1 MSEATIIGIF
11 VIVVLICV
19 PLNVY
24 IRSANGI
31 LAENGTC
38 TNGNV
43 TIGASQVN
51 DTNRSTGDFFKNL
64 TADNRHLAELICQ
77 NMLNETT
84 PR

>member
-1 MSEATIIGIF
+1 MNEATIILIF
-11 VIVVLICV
+11 VFIALINV

-24 IRSANGI
+24 TRPAHAL

-43 TIGASQVN
+43 TIGASQAN
-51 DTNRSTGDFFKNL
+51 DTNRSTGDLFKNL
-64 TADNRHLAELICQ
+64 TADNRQLAELICQ

-84 PR
+84 LR

>member
-1 MSEATIIGIF
+1 MNEAVIILIF
-11 VIVVLICV
+11 VFITLSYV

-24 IRSANGI
+24 IRPVNAI

-51 DTNRSTGDFFKNL
+51 DANRTTGDFFKNL
-64 TADNRHLAELICQ
+64 TADNRQLAELMCQ